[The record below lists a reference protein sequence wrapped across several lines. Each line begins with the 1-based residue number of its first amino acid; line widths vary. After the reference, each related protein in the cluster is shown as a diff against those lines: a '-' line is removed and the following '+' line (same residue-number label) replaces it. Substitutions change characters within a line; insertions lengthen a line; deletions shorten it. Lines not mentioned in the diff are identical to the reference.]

1 MALPFAVSSSQRVVL
16 VALAGSAALHAAVI
30 VGSPAADPAP
40 VEIDTPAYTAHLQ
53 PASAAAP
60 AAVKPKVPKTRRR
73 APAPA
78 PVEAVIAQV
87 PSPPEETAPDAM
99 SEPRAGAGP
108 MPLDEEAPAPPAS
121 QPEPP
126 EVVAMAAPVALAA
139 LPDLPRF
146 DPAALPARVSILYD
160 LNSAF
165 ADGTAEYTWS
175 RDGDRYSI
183 TGEAVAQGFFA
194 MFLEGRIRQESHGRV
209 TSEGLR
215 PDAFT
220 ERRGNTQE
228 EGLAFDWD
236 KRTVTFQR
244 GDATRTGA
252 LTDDTVDWLS
262 MIFQLAHT
270 PPRGSVLPMRVF
282 TQRRMYA
289 FQLKVVGVETMHLPM
304 GNMQTLHLHHDGEKP
319 EEAVDVWLGIDQ
331 NYLPVKMRYPIAKN
345 RLVIE
350 QTARRITS
358 R

>member
-1 MALPFAVSSSQRVVL
+1 MALPFTFSSSQRVVL
-16 VALAGSAALHAAVI
+16 MALAGSAALHAAVI
-30 VGSPAADPAP
+30 VGSPTGDLMP
-40 VEIDTPAYTAHLQ
+40 VEIDVPAYTAHLQ
-53 PASAAAP
+53 PAATAEP
-60 AAVKPKVPKTRRR
+60 ATVKPKASKPRRR
-73 APAPA
+73 APSPA
-78 PVEAVIAQV
+78 RIQEVIAQAM
-87 PSPPEETAPDAM
+87 PPEEAAPEAM
-99 SEPRAGAGP
+99 ADAGP
-108 MPLDEEAPAPPAS
+108 MPLEEEALSLPAS
-121 QPEPP
+121 QPDPP
-126 EVVAMAAPVALAA
+126 EVVALAAPMAPAP

-146 DPAALPARVSILYD
+146 DPAALPARVTILYD

-175 RDGDRYSI
+175 REGDRYSI

-194 MFLEGRIRQESHGRV
+194 MFLEGRIHQESHGRV
-209 TSEGLR
+209 TAEGLR
-215 PDAFT
+215 PDTFS
-220 ERRGNTQE
+220 ERRGNTPG

-252 LTDDTVDWLS
+252 LTEDTVDWLS

-270 PPRGSVLPMRVF
+270 PPKGSVLPMRVF

-304 GNMQTLHLHHDGEKP
+304 GNTQTLHLHHDGEKP

-345 RLVIE
+345 RLIVE

-358 R
+358 Q

>member
-30 VGSPAADPAP
+30 VGSPAAEPAP

-53 PASAAAP
+53 SASAATP
-60 AAVKPKVPKTRRR
+60 ATVKPKAPKPRRH

-78 PVEAVIAQV
+78 PVEAVIAQA
-87 PSPPEETAPDAM
+87 PSPLEEAAPDAM
-99 SEPRAGAGP
+99 ADAGP
-108 MPLDEEAPAPPAS
+108 MHQEEESPAPPAS
-121 QPEPP
+121 PPEPP
-126 EVVAMAAPVALAA
+126 EVVAMAAPAAPAA

-282 TQRRMYA
+282 TQRRMYT
-289 FQLKVVGVETMHLPM
+289 FQLKVVGVETMHLPL
-304 GNMQTLHLHHDGEKP
+304 GNTQTLHLHHDGDKP

-331 NYLPVKMRYPIAKN
+331 NYLPVKMRYPVAKN
-345 RLVIE
+345 RLVVE